1 MAEELARLKDEAT
14 IEKQQN
20 FRSEV
25 TDQVFNNI
33 KYMFSFSYILF
44 RGFID

>member
-1 MAEELARLKDEAT
+1 MAEELARLKEEAL

-33 KYMFSFSYILF
+33 KCFLFHILF